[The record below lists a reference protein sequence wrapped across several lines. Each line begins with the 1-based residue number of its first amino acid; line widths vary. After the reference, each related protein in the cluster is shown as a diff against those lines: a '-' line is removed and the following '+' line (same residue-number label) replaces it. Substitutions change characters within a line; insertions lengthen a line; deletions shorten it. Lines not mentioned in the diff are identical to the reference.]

1 MKVGFVKTSRSR
13 RVGLLVAVAAAA
25 ASMVVVTVPASA
37 QDAASTGVTVLDAD
51 ASSPSGANCK
61 DLSFAVHQ
69 FENDSNVQQVYGQ
82 FCSRGAIGQTTPV
95 QILIHGGSYNHA
107 YWDWPYQPEKY
118 SYVAAA
124 TKKGYA
130 TLNIDRLGYGRSDH
144 PLPVTLD
151 FRVAGYVTHQLVQ
164 YLRSGAVGPQFE
176 KVILNGHSMGGLTA
190 QREASAYKDVDGVI
204 VTGVGHN
211 FAPKGI
217 AQVADKFY
225 PADLDPKFLGK
236 IPPGYLTT
244 LPGNRAKTFVQPG
257 DYDPGIEPVEEDLKD
272 TLSPTELTGITLD
285 SYDPS
290 ITRGIEAPVLY
301 ALGQHDL
308 IWCPTTEDCNTDPQP
323 AAEGSFYG
331 AAAEYSSYIVP
342 DSAHSVNVTASAP
355 LFYDATFRWM
365 ADKGLAP

>member
-1 MKVGFVKTSRSR
+1 MGSTRANWGS
-13 RVGLLVAVAAAA
+13 RVGVAAVVAAALVGTLVA
-25 ASMVVVTVPASA
+25 TGPAGADEPMSSA
-37 QDAASTGVTVLDAD
+37 VAVLDDEAE
-51 ASSPSGANCK
+51 SPSGADCK
-61 DLSFAVHQ
+61 DLSFPVRQ
-69 FENDSNVQQVYGQ
+69 FEGDQNVQQVFGQ
-82 FCSRGAIGQTTPV
+82 FCSRGEIDESTPV
-95 QILIHGGSYNHA
+95 QVLIHGGSYNHA
-107 YWDWPYQPEKY
+107 YWDWPYESDKY

-124 TKKGYA
+124 TQQGYA
-130 TLNIDRLGYGRSDH
+130 TLNIDRLGYGRSDR

-164 YLRSGAVGPQFE
+164 YLRAGAVGPQFQ

-225 PADLDPKFLGK
+225 PADLDSRFQGK

-244 LPGNRAKTFVQPG
+244 LPGNRADTFVRPG
-257 DYDPGIEPVEEDLKD
+257 DYDPGIEPVEEQLKD
-272 TLSPTELTGITLD
+272 TLSPTELTGITTD
-285 SYDPS
+285 SYDAS

-308 IWCPTTEDCNTDPQP
+308 IWCPTTEDCNTDPQF

-331 AAAEYSSYIVP
+331 PEAEYTSYVVP
-342 DSAHSVNVTASAP
+342 DSSHSVNVTKSAP
-355 LFYDATFRWM
+355 QFYQETFRWLD
-365 ADKGLAP
+365 DKGLAP

>member
-1 MKVGFVKTSRSR
+1 MGLAGPCRTR
-13 RVGLLVAVAAAA
+13 RGGLIAVLVAALAATLVATG
-25 ASMVVVTVPASA
+25 SASA
-37 QDAASTGVTVLDAD
+37 GQTAPSPVTVLDANAD
-51 ASSPSGANCK
+51 SPSGAECR
-61 DLSFAVHQ
+61 DLSFPVHQ
-69 FENDSNVQQVYGQ
+69 FAGDAKVQQVFGQ
-82 FCSRGAIGQTTPV
+82 FCSRGEIDEKTPV

-107 YWDWPYQPEKY
+107 YWDWPYQPGKY

-124 TKKGYA
+124 TKQGYA

-151 FRVAGYVTHQLVQ
+151 FRVAGFVTHQLVQ
-164 YLRSGAVGPQFE
+164 YLRSGAVGPRFDR
-176 KVILNGHSMGGLTA
+176 VILNGHSMGGLTA
-190 QREASAYKDVDGVI
+190 QREASAYRDVDGVI

-225 PADLDPKFLGK
+225 PADLDPKFQGK

-257 DYDPGIEPVEEDLKD
+257 DYDPGIEPIEEELKD
-272 TLSPTELTGITLD
+272 TLSPTELTGITAD

-308 IWCPTTEDCNTDPQP
+308 IWCPTTEDCNTDPQF

-331 AAAEYSSYIVP
+331 PKAQYSSYVVP
-342 DSAHSVNVTASAP
+342 ESAHSVNVTSSAP
-355 LFYDATFRWM
+355 QFYRETFSWL